1 MQVVLQNIA
10 EPEAVEVPEPP
21 EPADTV
27 EPAPLDDAAPEPAA
41 PPEAPPA
48 APEPA
53 AAPAPKKRGR
63 PPKARVEAP
72 PQAPKARPA
81 PKPKTRK
88 PKPPVEE
95 SSDSSDVDDTL
106 RNVYN
111 HVAKPNMETA
121 ILQFLVNR
129 KQAESTAAASC
140 GVGWRKC
147 KGVVHRLIAF
157 SRFSPVL

>member
-1 MQVVLQNIA
+1 MQVVLENINA
-10 EPEAVEVPEPP
+10 EPEEPEPQEP
-21 EPADTV
+21 EPQEPADA
-27 EPAPLDDAAPEPAA
+27 ESPAAPEPAA

-72 PQAPKARPA
+72 PPAPKARPKA
-81 PKPKTRK
+81 VRK
-88 PKPPVEE
+88 PKPLVEE

-111 HVAKPNMETA
+111 HVQNVQKPDMETA

-129 KQAESTAAASC
+129 KQAESTRRRELW
-140 GVGWRKC
+140 G
-147 KGVVHRLIAF
+147 RLAQM
-157 SRFSPVL
+157 